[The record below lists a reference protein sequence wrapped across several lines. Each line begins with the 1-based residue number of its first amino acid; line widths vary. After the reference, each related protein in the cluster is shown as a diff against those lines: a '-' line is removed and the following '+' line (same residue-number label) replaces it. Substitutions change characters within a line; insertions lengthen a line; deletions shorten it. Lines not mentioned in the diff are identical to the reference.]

1 MEVTTEQDYVDSLFA
16 KLDDEVSAAQHRL
29 AEVQLQVD
37 PANPDAEALLQRETE
52 YHSLNERIDRLNI
65 AQLGLVFGRIDVQ
78 CTNSDYID
86 NPVPG
91 LNNVDRRY
99 IGRMGLDDRDDDY
112 RTLLLDWR
120 APLARPFYL
129 ATTARPE
136 GVLLRRHIRTKGR
149 QVTGIDDEIL
159 SGESAVQDDATPT
172 LGVASESA
180 LFKAMHAAR
189 TGHMVSIVETIQREQ
204 DEIIRDETRG
214 VMVVVGGPGT
224 GKTAVALHRVAF
236 LLYTWRDYLARTGV
250 LIIGP
255 NHTFLDYI
263 SRVLPELGE
272 TGVVLSTIGDLY
284 PGITGNTPE
293 SLLAQEVKGSAEMVT
308 ILDRTVKS
316 YQTLPASTVSITIDG
331 IELAVTA
338 SLVKTARTRARRTRR
353 PHNDA
358 QSAFK
363 EAFVEQLTIKLVE
376 KIGSD
381 PLGGTNLLSAGDKA
395 QLHDEL
401 AEETQVNDLIDQF
414 WPRLS
419 PTEVLADLLGNRAL
433 ISHVAADYDEE
444 TQDALWRENATAW
457 SASDAALLDELAQLI
472 GVAETEFDHE
482 QWQSQVEEAQ
492 DTLDTLSS
500 SAHADLDDE
509 SEAEILSAFDVVDAE
524 ELARRQEI
532 RDHRSTAQRAQ
543 ADLKWTYGHVII
555 DEAQELSPME
565 WRMVMR
571 RCPSRWMTIV
581 GDTAQTGSPA
591 GVDSWVETLEPF
603 VSRRFKTRQLSVNY
617 RTPKEIMDVANEVLD
632 QFAPD
637 IDPSTSL
644 RSTESQ
650 AVTFYA
656 ADTNPTAIAEKLQS
670 ENPER
675 LTAIIAADSVVQPGM
690 MGVSSIKGLEFDH
703 VVVVHP
709 DKIIADSPQGYQNL
723 FVALSRA
730 TQTLHVVGEL

>member
-1 MEVTTEQDYVDSLFA
+1 M
-16 KLDDEVSAAQHRL
+16 
-29 AEVQLQVD
+29 
-37 PANPDAEALLQRETE
+37 
-52 YHSLNERIDRLNI
+52 
-65 AQLGLVFGRIDVQ
+65 
-78 CTNSDYID
+78 
-86 NPVPG
+86 
-91 LNNVDRRY
+91 
-99 IGRMGLDDRDDDY
+99 
-112 RTLLLDWR
+112 
-120 APLARPFYL
+120 
-129 ATTARPE
+129 
-136 GVLLRRHIRTKGR
+136 
-149 QVTGIDDEIL
+149 
-159 SGESAVQDDATPT
+159 
-172 LGVASESA
+172 
-180 LFKAMHAAR
+180 
-189 TGHMVSIVETIQREQ
+189 
-204 DEIIRDETRG
+204 
-214 VMVVVGGPGT
+214 
-224 GKTAVALHRVAF
+224 
-236 LLYTWRDYLARTGV
+236 
-250 LIIGP
+250 
-255 NHTFLDYI
+255 
-263 SRVLPELGE
+263 
-272 TGVVLSTIGDLY
+272 
-284 PGITGNTPE
+284 
-293 SLLAQEVKGSAEMVT
+293 
-308 ILDRTVKS
+308 
-316 YQTLPASTVSITIDG
+316 
-331 IELAVTA
+331 
-338 SLVKTARTRARRTRR
+338 
-353 PHNDA
+353 
-358 QSAFK
+358 
-363 EAFVEQLTIKLVE
+363 
-376 KIGSD
+376 
-381 PLGGTNLLSAGDKA
+381 
-395 QLHDEL
+395 
-401 AEETQVNDLIDQF
+401 
-414 WPRLS
+414 
-419 PTEVLADLLGNRAL
+419 
-433 ISHVAADYDEE
+433 
-444 TQDALWRENATAW
+444 
-457 SASDAALLDELAQLI
+457 
-472 GVAETEFDHE
+472 AETEFDHE

-723 FVALSRA
+723 FVALSKA
-730 TQTLHVVGEL
+730 TQTLTQ